1 MTNAALDL
9 AINGE
14 GFFAIQNP
22 NNPDELKYT
31 RNGSINLTNEGEL
44 VTMDGFKYLDKEGN
58 GIKIHLLLLI
68 VKKI

>member
-14 GFFAIQNP
+14 GFAIQNP

-31 RNGSINLTNEGEL
+31 RNGSINLTMKVSWLRWMALNIL
-44 VTMDGFKYLDKEGN
+44 
-58 GIKIHLLLLI
+58 IKGQWN
-68 VKKI
+68 